1 MRRFAI
7 TLTCSAM
14 AIFLTGCT
22 STEDQ
27 IAEILDDRAEPI
39 SSNYKDMTQYPG
51 NVTCGKYL
59 TKDFQGFPVYRDF
72 VVIDTV
78 ANLNPRPI
86 DVNIYCSNDPAAA
99 LNIEFNIDYEGQKAQ
114 IDRIL
119 EDFRS
124 LAVPL
129 SAYNRDNPNFPWTEQ
144 GLQALIQPATTGNP
158 PINFPEGGYIDSIP
172 SDPWGR
178 DYDYVCEPFAGIVIP
193 YKLQS
198 LGADGVEGGSGEN
211 ADIKHS
217 YIPYFDHINQL

>member
-1 MRRFAI
+1 MQHLA
-7 TLTCSAM
+7 TTVACSAM
-14 AIFLTGCT
+14 VILLMGCT
-22 STEDQ
+22 TTEEQ
-27 IAEILDDRAEPI
+27 VTQILDDSSGPL

-59 TKDFQGFPVYRDF
+59 SRDYQGFPVYKNF

-78 ANLNPRPI
+78 ANLNPTRT
-86 DVNIYCSNDPAAA
+86 DVTIYCSNEPAAA
-99 LNIEFNIDYEGQKAQ
+99 LDIEFAIDYESQKLQ

-119 EDFRS
+119 EDFRL

-129 SAYNRDNPNFPWTEQ
+129 AAYMRDNPAFPWTEQ

-217 YIPYFDHINQL
+217 YLPYFDHINQL